1 MIALGACAMSTPTP
15 RTPFSTAVAVG
26 SAVFG
31 SLMVGVGGYQ
41 ATAAHVVGAFMLGA
55 EESVT
60 PPPAVHPAESAL
72 SMCAWP
78 SDEDAGRFSS
88 SITLHATTSRSSVGT
103 GSTHSP
109 PGLVGA
115 CN

>member
-1 MIALGACAMSTPTP
+1 MSTPKP

-26 SAVFG
+26 SAVFV
-31 SLMVGVGGYQ
+31 SLLAGVGGYQ
-41 ATAAHVVGAFMLGA
+41 ATAAHVVGVFMLGA
-55 EESVT
+55 DEPVAL
-60 PPPAVHPAESAL
+60 PLAVYPAESAL

-78 SDEDAGRFSS
+78 SDEDVGGFSS
-88 SITLHATTSRSSVGT
+88 IITLHTITSRSSVGT